1 MKRRCGHEVKIPCK
15 VKTSSL
21 PPCKEMCIV
30 TSPLCGHD
38 IEVPCHSVDAMQ
50 RWKPWDAEV
59 RFNSHVRSF
68 SRVPCEPMSSCGPGG
83 HGAFETRGAARPQA
97 TRNQH
102 AARAARACEDLQ
114 EDTSSLGLIF
124 LLSGFIFYHVQL
136 DPMRNIRTMYILES
150 QFPQTLH
157 SSNVESP
164 GG

>member
-30 TSPLCGHD
+30 ASPLCGHD

-68 SRVPCEPMSSCGPGG
+68 SRVPCEPMSSCGPGEVME
-83 HGAFETRGAARPQA
+83 HLRRGELRDPKPQEIS
-97 TRNQH
+97 TPQELLEH
-102 AARAARACEDLQ
+102 AKTCKKTLRVWA
-114 EDTSSLGLIF
+114 SI
-124 LLSGFIFYHVQL
+124 GFIFYHVQL
-136 DPMRNIRTMYILES
+136 DPMRNIRTKYILES
-150 QFPQTLH
+150 QFPQTLQFF
-157 SSNVESP
+157 
-164 GG
+164 